1 MDVRSFGK
9 VNSVVR
15 PPTALSRVHFVRVL
29 ERVAGRQV
37 QDRLREQLRQPA
49 DHVADRHHADRPALE
64 HPRDGLLDRRRRRH
78 ADGLGGAERS
88 DGVVQQ
94 GAAYFLQLV
103 LDVLGAIVELRH
115 DGSSALH
122 GLASA
127 VERPAARTLTVIS
140 PLASAVERPAARTLT
155 VISPLASAVERPA
168 ARTATQRSPAAAW
181 AGTAL
186 ASFSIS
192 TKRLAGG
199 GGGF

>member
-1 MDVRSFGK
+1 LG
-9 VNSVVR
+9 
-15 PPTALSRVHFVRVL
+15 
-29 ERVAGRQV
+29 
-37 QDRLREQLRQPA
+37 QDRRQPA
-49 DHVADRHHADRPALE
+49 VAVDDEHAGLPALE

-78 ADGLGGAERS
+78 ADRLGGAERS

-122 GLASA
+122 
-127 VERPAARTLTVIS
+127 R
-140 PLASAVERPAARTLT
+140 LASAVERPAARTLT

-168 ARTATQRSPAAAW
+168 ARTATQRSPAATW

-192 TKRLAGG
+192 TKRLAVGVS
-199 GGGF
+199 GF